1 MQAGTSLQRLLLFAR
16 PTQVRCRFLHSNLLR
31 RLPAWSRPM
40 SVLWMPRAAP
50 TASGKRA
57 DSAIVMGSEVV
68 ARDTSVP
75 ADTAK
80 VAGVVDVVAD
90 AVADAALA
98 AVVAREE
105 VEGEV
110 ATAVNANK

>member
-1 MQAGTSLQRLLLFAR
+1 MILLDPTSAIEFDRYLVPFD
-16 PTQVRCRFLHSNLLR
+16 LR
-31 RLPAWSRPM
+31 R
-40 SVLWMPRAAP
+40 VP
-50 TASGKRA
+50 TYRF
-57 DSAIVMGSEVV
+57 DVVVMGSGVV

-75 ADTAK
+75 ADTAR